1 VGLMHKPTK
10 IELKEED
17 KCSRNLL

>member
-1 VGLMHKPTK
+1 VGSMHKPTK